1 MRIHFIAIGGAAMHN
16 LAMAVATKAGYIV
29 TGSDDEI
36 FDPARTHLQEAGLLP
51 EEMGWHPEKITSDI
65 DAIILGM
72 HAREDNPELVRA
84 RELGIKI
91 YSFPEYLYEQTKD
104 KIRIVVGGSHGKTST
119 TSMIL
124 YVLQHLGI
132 EADYMVG
139 AQIEGFERM
148 VRLSDTAKYA
158 VFEGDEYLTSPLD
171 LRSKFLW
178 YHPHVA
184 ILTGIA
190 WDHINVFPTFEGYV
204 DTFRKFV
211 DGIEENGTF
220 IYYKHDANLCEIASQ
235 ARPDIQLVPYEAYNN
250 STPSYTTPHNATP
263 FKIFGRHN
271 MENLQ
276 AAALACQ
283 QIGVKL
289 EDFYREISTFT
300 GASNRLELI
309 DEIGTNVAYK
319 DFAHSPSKLRA
330 TVNAVRER
338 YPEKQLVAAM
348 ELHTFSSLMADFLPQ
363 YEGCMAQA
371 DVALVYFNPKVIEH
385 KRLTPITAEEV
396 RKAFGT
402 ENVEVFTDS
411 QLLQERLRS
420 LTYDNTALLMMTSG
434 TFDGVNIPEFAKE
447 LISSNKVNSK
457 KKQAKLPY
465 THCLNCGAE
474 LQGKY
479 CHVCGQE
486 ATSKTPTVGA
496 FLVEYA
502 NHAFIWDSNFFKTLW
517 NLISRPGYLTKEF
530 IAGKFASHE
539 HPLKLNMFLLFVL
552 ITLFVFFAGTEKMSN
567 SVHNLTH
574 SESVR
579 PGIQLEFLIK
589 NGYTERINESPRD
602 TVHLLAPLFLVERYP
617 EVLSNIETIEDTDG
631 KGLDKWIAVLPHVL
645 IEDSIVML
653 DESGYYR
660 FNQQSKAGENEL
672 KMVNTVWSEMVKL
685 IAKYFPLL
693 ILFTAPFLAIAL
705 GIVQRKSRIPRI
717 HHFIFALHYTAFL
730 ELLMICIFLLHLTL
744 SPPMEWLQWVMI
756 IGSCV
761 YLTIA
766 FRNVYGTTTWTM
778 AALKA
783 LFTSVVYVLIG
794 MAIFFVIFIV
804 ACFITA
810 NNAMIS

>member
-16 LAMAVATKAGYIV
+16 LAMAVATKAGYVV

-190 WDHINVFPTFEGYV
+190 WDHINVFPTFDGYV

-220 IYYKHDANLCEIASQ
+220 IYYKHDANLCEIASH
-235 ARPDIQLVPYEAYNN
+235 ARKDIKQLPYEAYQGDVNM
-250 STPSYTTPHNATP
+250 
-263 FKIFGRHN
+263 KIFGKHN

-276 AAALACQ
+276 AAALACE
-283 QIGVKL
+283 QIGVKR
-289 EDFYREISTFT
+289 EDFYREIATFT
-300 GASNRLELI
+300 GASNRLEFI
-309 DEIGTNVAYK
+309 DEIGDNVAYK

-363 YEGCMAQA
+363 YEGCMANA

-447 LISSNKVNSK
+447 LISSNKDKDNSK
-457 KKQAKLPY
+457 KDQSQIPY

-479 CHVCGQE
+479 CHICGQE

-502 NHAFIWDSNFFKTLW
+502 NHAFIWDSNFLKTLW
-517 NLISRPGYLTKEF
+517 NLIRRPGYLTKEF

-552 ITLFVFFAGTEKMSN
+552 ITLFVFFAGTEKVN
-567 SVHNLTH
+567 NKVHNITNNEAVLA
-574 SESVR
+574 
-579 PGIQLEFLIK
+579 GLQLEFMIDRGELD
-589 NGYTERINESPRD
+589 TTLLSPQD
-602 TVHLLAPLFLVERYP
+602 TVLLLAPLFFANQYP
-617 EVLSNIETIEDTDG
+617 GFIRCIDTLEYTND
-631 KGLDKWIAVLPHVL
+631 KGLDKWIAVIPHTF
-645 IEDSIVML
+645 IEDSIMVEY
-653 DESGYYR
+653 ESGCYR
-660 FNQQSKAGENEL
+660 INQELKTAQNEL
-672 KMVNTVWSEMVKL
+672 MLVNSIAQELVDL
-685 IAKYFPLL
+685 IARYFPLL
-693 ILFTAPFLAIAL
+693 VLFTAPFLAMSL
-705 GIVQRKSRIPRI
+705 RFVQRKNRLPRI

-730 ELLMICIFLLHLTL
+730 EVIMICIFLLHLTV
-744 SPPMEWLQWVMI
+744 SPPMDWMQWIMI
-756 IGSCV
+756 IGSCL

-766 FRNVYGTTTWTM
+766 FREVYGTKTWTG

-783 LFTSVVYVLIG
+783 LLTSLIYILIG
-794 MAIFFVIFIV
+794 LGVFLGILIVAFFVAI
-804 ACFITA
+804 
-810 NNAMIS
+810 NNALIS

>member
-16 LAMAVATKAGYIV
+16 LAMAVATKAGYVV

-36 FDPARTHLQEAGLLP
+36 FDPARTHLEKAGLLP

-104 KIRIVVGGSHGKTST
+104 KIRIVVGGSHGKTTT

-190 WDHINVFPTFEGYV
+190 WDHINVFPTFDGYV

-220 IYYKHDANLCEIASQ
+220 IYYKHDNNLCEIASQ
-235 ARPDIQLVPYEAYNN
+235 ARKDIKQLPYEAYEP
-250 STPSYTTPHNATP
+250 TPNLSL
-263 FKIFGRHN
+263 KIFGRHN

-276 AAALACQ
+276 AAALACE
-283 QIGVKL
+283 QIGVKR
-289 EDFYREISTFT
+289 EDFYREIATFT

-411 QLLQERLRS
+411 QLLQQRLRS
-420 LTYDNTALLMMTSG
+420 IQYENTALLMMTSG
-434 TFDGVNIPEFAKE
+434 TFDGVNIPAFAKE
-447 LISSNKVNSK
+447 LIGSSHKNDHS
-457 KKQAKLPY
+457 QGKLPY

-474 LQGKY
+474 LQGKF

-502 NHAFIWDSNFFKTLW
+502 NHAFIWDSNFLKTIW
-517 NLISRPGYLTKEF
+517 NLIRRPGYLTKEF

-567 SVHNLTH
+567 SVHALTNH
-574 SESVR
+574 ENVR
-579 PGIQLEFLIK
+579 LGLQLESLIS
-589 NGYTERINESPRD
+589 NGYADKMQESPRD
-602 TVHLLAPLFLVERYP
+602 TVQLLAPLFLAERYS
-617 EVLSNIETIEDTDG
+617 EYIGCIETIEDAEG
-631 KGLDKWIAVLPHVL
+631 EELDRWIAVLPHVL
-645 IEDSIVML
+645 IEDGIVML
-653 DESGYYR
+653 DESGCYC
-660 FNQQSKAGENEL
+660 FNQESKAGENEI
-672 KMVNTVWSEMVKL
+672 KMLNTVWSEMVNL

-693 ILFTAPFLAIAL
+693 VLFTAPFLSIAL

-730 ELLMICIFLLHLTL
+730 EVLMMCIFLLRLTL
-744 SPPMEWLQWVMI
+744 STPMEWLQWVMI
-756 IGSCV
+756 IGSCL

-766 FRNVYGTTTWTM
+766 FRNVYGTTTWTR

-783 LFTSVVYVLIG
+783 LFTSVVYLLIG
-794 MAIFFVIFIV
+794 LVIFFGIFIV
-804 ACFITA
+804 ACFVTV
-810 NNAMIS
+810 NNALIS

>member
-1 MRIHFIAIGGAAMHN
+1 MRKLPLEVDNVRNIMRIHFIAIGGAAMHN
-16 LAMAVATKAGYIV
+16 LAMAVATKAGYVV

-36 FDPARTHLQEAGLLP
+36 FDPARTHLLEAGLLP

-72 HAREDNPELVRA
+72 HAREDNPELIRA

-211 DGIEENGTF
+211 DGIEKNGTF
-220 IYYKHDANLCEIASQ
+220 IYYKHDTNLCEIASQ
-235 ARPDIQLVPYEAYNN
+235 ARLDIKQLPYEAYQGDVNM
-250 STPSYTTPHNATP
+250 
-263 FKIFGRHN
+263 KIFGKHN

-283 QIGVKL
+283 QIGVKP
-289 EDFYREISTFT
+289 EVFYCEIATFT

-363 YEGCMAQA
+363 YEGCMAPA

-402 ENVEVFTDS
+402 KNVEVFTDS
-411 QLLQERLRS
+411 LLLQQRLRS
-420 LTYDNTALLMMTSG
+420 IKYDNTALLMMTSG
-434 TFDGVNIPEFAKE
+434 TFDGVNIPEFARE
-447 LISSNKVNSK
+447 LIK
-457 KKQAKLPY
+457 
-465 THCLNCGAE
+465 
-474 LQGKY
+474 
-479 CHVCGQE
+479 
-486 ATSKTPTVGA
+486 
-496 FLVEYA
+496 
-502 NHAFIWDSNFFKTLW
+502 
-517 NLISRPGYLTKEF
+517 
-530 IAGKFASHE
+530 
-539 HPLKLNMFLLFVL
+539 
-552 ITLFVFFAGTEKMSN
+552 
-567 SVHNLTH
+567 
-574 SESVR
+574 
-579 PGIQLEFLIK
+579 
-589 NGYTERINESPRD
+589 
-602 TVHLLAPLFLVERYP
+602 
-617 EVLSNIETIEDTDG
+617 
-631 KGLDKWIAVLPHVL
+631 
-645 IEDSIVML
+645 
-653 DESGYYR
+653 
-660 FNQQSKAGENEL
+660 
-672 KMVNTVWSEMVKL
+672 
-685 IAKYFPLL
+685 
-693 ILFTAPFLAIAL
+693 
-705 GIVQRKSRIPRI
+705 
-717 HHFIFALHYTAFL
+717 
-730 ELLMICIFLLHLTL
+730 
-744 SPPMEWLQWVMI
+744 
-756 IGSCV
+756 
-761 YLTIA
+761 
-766 FRNVYGTTTWTM
+766 
-778 AALKA
+778 
-783 LFTSVVYVLIG
+783 
-794 MAIFFVIFIV
+794 
-804 ACFITA
+804 
-810 NNAMIS
+810 